1 MAGLWP
7 EASPVKIADMADIHG
22 TCHETFGT
30 VRAAFEK
37 NFTEGDLGASCAV
50 TVDGETIVDLWGGTS
65 DVAGKHPWK
74 RDTIVNVW
82 STTKTMAALCVLML
96 QDRNALDVDQPVA
109 NYWPEFAANGKEAVL
124 VRHLLSHSAGLPG
137 FDAPISEDQLFDWEY
152 VCDRLASQAPWWE
165 PGTMSAYHSMTQGWL
180 LGEVLRRVDGRTLG
194 TFFAEEVAGP
204 TGADF
209 HIGLADKHF
218 GRVAELD
225 VSGVGA
231 PRLDRQGQ
239 SEILDRV
246 DAHGR
251 MGAAVGNTDRW
262 RRAEFA
268 AANGHGNARSVAE
281 IHSVIACEGTAR
293 GVTLLSPA
301 TVEKIFEVETDGHDP
316 VLGAPIRYGL
326 GFGLRNDTT
335 PISPNDRACFWGGWG
350 GSLAVI
356 NVEARMSVA
365 YAMNQ
370 MSPNTL
376 GDGRAGR
383 ILMAA
388 HAAHRPS

>member
-1 MAGLWP
+1 MTD
-7 EASPVKIADMADIHG
+7 VQG
-22 TCHETFGT
+22 TCHETFKT
-30 VRAAFEK
+30 VRTAFEK

-50 TVDGETIVDLWGGTS
+50 VVDGETVVDLWGGTS
-65 DVAGKHPWK
+65 DVAGNSPWE

-96 QDRNALDVDQPVA
+96 HDRNALDVDQPVA
-109 NYWPEFAANGKEAVL
+109 DHWPEFAANGKEGVL
-124 VRHLLSHSAGLPG
+124 VSHLLSHSAGLPG
-137 FDAPISEDQLFDWEY
+137 FDAPISEDQLFDWDY
-152 VCDRLASQAPWWE
+152 VCTGLAAQEPWWE

-209 HIGLADKHF
+209 HIGLAYEHF
-218 GRVAELD
+218 DRVAELD
-225 VSGVGA
+225 TSEVNA
-231 PRLDRQGQ
+231 PRWDRQGQ

-246 DAHGR
+246 DAHGL

-262 RRAEFA
+262 RRAEFP

-281 IHSVIACEGTAR
+281 VHSVIACDGTAR
-293 GVTLLSPA
+293 GVTLLSPE
-301 TVEKIFEVETDGHDP
+301 TVERIFEVQTDGHDP
-316 VLGAPIRYGL
+316 VLGGPIRYGL

-335 PISPNDRACFWGGWG
+335 PISPNERACFWGGWG

-356 NVEARMSVA
+356 DVDARMSVA
-365 YAMNQ
+365 YVMNR
-370 MSPNTL
+370 MSPDLL
-376 GDGRAGR
+376 GDRRAGR

-388 HAAHRPS
+388 HAAHQAS

>member
-1 MAGLWP
+1 MDKVGGNCQKDF
-7 EASPVKIADMADIHG
+7 EA
-22 TCHETFGT
+22 

-37 NFTEGDLGASCAV
+37 NFDEGDLGASCAV
-50 TVDGETIVDLWGGTS
+50 VVDGETVVDLWGGTS
-65 DVAGKHPWK
+65 DVAGEHPWE

-96 QDRNALDVDQPVA
+96 YDRGSLDVDDPVA
-109 NYWPEFAANGKEAVL
+109 EHWPEFAANGKEAIL

-137 FDAPISEDQLFDWEY
+137 FDAPISKDQLFDWEY
-152 VCDRLASQAPWWE
+152 VCERLASQAPWWE
-165 PGTMSAYHSMTQGWL
+165 PGTMSAYHSLTQGWL

-209 HIGLADKHF
+209 HIGLADRHF

-225 VSGVGA
+225 VSEVGA

-246 DAHGR
+246 DKHGP
-251 MGAAVGNTDRW
+251 GVTAELGNTDRW
-262 RRAEFA
+262 RRSEFA

-281 IHSVIACEGTAR
+281 IHSVIACNGTAR
-293 GVTLLSPA
+293 GVTLLSPE
-301 TVEKIFEVETDGHDP
+301 TVDKIFEVQTDGHDP
-316 VLGAPIRYGL
+316 ILGGPIRYGL

-356 NVEARMSVA
+356 DVEARMSVV
-365 YAMNQ
+365 YVMNR
-370 MSPNTL
+370 MSPETL
-376 GDGRAGR
+376 GDNRAGR

-388 HAAHRPS
+388 HAARMSS